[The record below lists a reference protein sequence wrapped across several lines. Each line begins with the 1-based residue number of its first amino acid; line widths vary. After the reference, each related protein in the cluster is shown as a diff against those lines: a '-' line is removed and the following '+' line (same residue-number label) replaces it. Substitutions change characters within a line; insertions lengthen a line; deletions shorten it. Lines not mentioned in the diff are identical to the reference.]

1 MLRAEAVCHMVAE
14 TVIPDAI
21 PMTVKGWQA
30 VGLDNEHQ
38 KVAEVVRQM
47 VTERGEVG
55 YFSDSDWEADGV
67 EMWVLV
73 SREWRRWHLW

>member
-1 MLRAEAVCHMVAE
+1 M
-14 TVIPDAI
+14 
-21 PMTVKGWQA
+21 
-30 VGLDNEHQ
+30 
-38 KVAEVVRQM
+38 AEVVRQM

-73 SREWRRWHLW
+73 SREWRG